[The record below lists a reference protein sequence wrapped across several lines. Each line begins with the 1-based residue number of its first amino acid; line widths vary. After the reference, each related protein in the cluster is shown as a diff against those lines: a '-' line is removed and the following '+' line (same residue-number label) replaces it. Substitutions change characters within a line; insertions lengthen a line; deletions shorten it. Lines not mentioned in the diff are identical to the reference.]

1 MQMSLFGLDWM
12 PTAYKEPVFD
22 PRCPA
27 IRQKL
32 LDVLRK
38 GKDGEWFSIS
48 PIWIY
53 GNQGTQQKHSIFG
66 QWDHYYGAMLHLMAE
81 DGLIEYRVVADGA
94 LPEMGGQSS
103 AKSHP
108 VEIVWTGKCDPKV
121 YRGYGH
127 QYRVKK

>member
-1 MQMSLFGLDWM
+1 MQMNLLQADWT
-12 PTAYKEPVFD
+12 PIYKEPVFD
-22 PRCPA
+22 PRDPE

-32 LDVLRK
+32 LDILSQ
-38 GKDGEWFSIS
+38 GKDGEWFNVC
-48 PIWIY
+48 PIY
-53 GNQGTQQKHSIFG
+53 VFGDQGTQADHSVFG
-66 QWDHYYGAMLHLMAE
+66 EWGFRYGEVLRLMA
-81 DGLIEYRVVADGA
+81 DDALIEYRVVADGA

-127 QYRVKK
+127 QYRIKR

>member
-1 MQMSLFGLDWM
+1 MQIDLPLIDWT
-12 PTAYKEPVFD
+12 PIYKAPVFD
-22 PRCPA
+22 PRNPE

-32 LDVLRK
+32 LDILSQ
-38 GKDGEWFSIS
+38 GKDGEWFNVS
-48 PIWIY
+48 PIHVL
-53 GNQGTQQKHSIFG
+53 GDQGTQVDHSVFG
-66 QWDHYYGAMLHLMAE
+66 IWSCYYGAMLHFMAE
-81 DGLIEYRVVADGA
+81 DHLIEYRVVADGA

-127 QYRVKK
+127 QYRIKR